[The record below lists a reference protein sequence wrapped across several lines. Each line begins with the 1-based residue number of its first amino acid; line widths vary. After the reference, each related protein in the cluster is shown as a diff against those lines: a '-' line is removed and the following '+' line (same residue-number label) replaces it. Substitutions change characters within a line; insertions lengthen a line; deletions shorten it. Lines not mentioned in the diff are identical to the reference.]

1 MTMRNT
7 AFIVAT
13 AAVAFAGHVSPVT
26 AQSDPDLSQRLRG
39 GAFEAGATVGLAT
52 FGSKSRLE
60 SCRWNGARFG
70 HRFEPVGG
78 NERIQ
83 LGFRIGIEGC
93 LTEHDEAGRV
103 DLIHANGSVLFGFRA
118 SSSWMMYWT
127 SGVGELL
134 GDSTPGSG
142 GEVEP
147 RFAWHGGP
155 GVIWAFSNR
164 FLLDAS
170 LVGIVFGNF
179 ELGADPAEGGVF
191 GFVPNLMIALQ
202 I

>member
-1 MTMRNT
+1 MRR
-7 AFIVAT
+7 AGLAVR
-13 AAVAFAGHVSPVT
+13 AALVVSAAGLSPVV
-26 AQSDPDLSQRLRG
+26 AQSDADLSRQLRG
-39 GAFEAGATVGLAT
+39 GTFEVGAVLGSAM
-52 FGSKSRLE
+52 FGSKSRLQ

-70 HRFEPVGG
+70 HRFDGIGG

-93 LTEHDEAGRV
+93 LTEHDEVGRV
-103 DLIHANGSVLFGFRA
+103 DLIHASGSILFGFRA
-118 SSSWMMYWT
+118 SSSWLVYWT

-142 GEVEP
+142 DEVEP
-147 RFAWHGGP
+147 RFAWNGGP

-170 LVGIVFGNF
+170 LMGLVFGNF
-179 ELGADPAEGGVF
+179 ALGTDPAEGSVF
-191 GFVPNLMIALQ
+191 GFIPNLMIALQ